1 LAQAQRAGGSGRGAL
16 FSMGEPGKDMTW
28 LPEQDEEK
36 LQLGFRIIQNAFKGK
51 VGSLENEIRALKHA
65 NEEKQQN
72 LTQLQ
77 KKNSALEVEIIET
90 HQRAQQLSEEN
101 KTLLGT
107 VRQLR
112 KQIEK
117 LDRLKKTFMETM
129 EHYNTDPN
137 MGGSADDP
145 GSSLYVNEDYLRG
158 ATPLTVQEASGVST
172 TTPQHRPASF
182 QPAYAQSTPT
192 GQSGP
197 AAASPAGMGGMFD
210 ATPGTGASGAPSSPQ
225 IDGKAFFRAAR
236 GKLSYENFN
245 AFLANIKRL
254 NNHQQTREQTLEEAK
269 RLFGAGNG
277 DLYND
282 FQMLLNRHS

>member
-1 LAQAQRAGGSGRGAL
+1 
-16 FSMGEPGKDMTW
+16 MEPGKEMTW

-51 VGSLENEIRALKHA
+51 VSALENEIRALKHA
-65 NEEKQQN
+65 NEEKQAN
-72 LTQLQ
+72 LTAVQ

-90 HQRAQQLSEEN
+90 HQRAQTLSEEN

-117 LDRLKKTFMETM
+117 LDRLKKTFMDTM

-137 MGGSADDP
+137 SGGGVEDP
-145 GSSLYVNEDYLRG
+145 GSLMHVNEDYLRG
-158 ATPLTVQEASGVST
+158 AVPLSVQDASGFTPARPAAPAPYAPTYSQ
-172 TTPQHRPASF
+172 TTPA
-182 QPAYAQSTPT
+182 A
-192 GQSGP
+192 GLGGMGP
-197 AAASPAGMGGMFD
+197 MPGGMGGLGGSPMGA
-210 ATPGTGASGAPSSPQ
+210 ATPGTGISAPGSPQ

-254 NNHQQTREQTLEEAK
+254 NNHQQNREQTLEEAK
-269 RLFGAGNG
+269 RLFGPGNG

>member
-1 LAQAQRAGGSGRGAL
+1 MESK
-16 FSMGEPGKDMTW
+16 EMTW

-65 NEEKQQN
+65 NEEKQTA
-72 LTQLQ
+72 LGQLQ

-101 KTLLGT
+101 KTLLST

-129 EHYNTDPN
+129 ETYNTEP
-137 MGGSADDP
+137 MGGSGSGGWATADADA
-145 GSSLYVNEDYLRG
+145 SLFVNDDYLRG
-158 ATPLTVQEASGVST
+158 ATPLTMADVEGRT
-172 TTPQHRPASF
+172 GTPAAQRPAYPTS
-182 QPAYAQSTPT
+182 PAY
-192 GQSGP
+192 GQT
-197 AAASPAGMGGMFD
+197 PAGAANTGS
-210 ATPGTGASGAPSSPQ
+210 APGSPQ

-254 NNHQQTREQTLEEAK
+254 NNHQQTREQTLDEAK
-269 RLFGAGNG
+269 KLFGPDNS
-277 DLYND
+277 DLYTD
-282 FQMLLNRHS
+282 FQTLLNRHS

>member
-1 LAQAQRAGGSGRGAL
+1 LAQARVRVGPRRAL
-16 FSMGEPGKDMTW
+16 TMEPGKEMTW

-51 VGSLENEIRALKHA
+51 VSALENEIRALKHA
-65 NEEKQQN
+65 NEEKQAS
-72 LTQLQ
+72 LTAVQ

-129 EHYNTDPN
+129 ETYNTDPN
-137 MGGSADDP
+137 AGGGVEDP
-145 GSSLYVNEDYLRG
+145 GSSLFVAEEYLRG
-158 ATPLTVQEASGVST
+158 AVPLSVQDASGLT
-172 TTPQHRPASF
+172 ATPQHRAGPA
-182 QPAYAQSTPT
+182 PMGYASTPV
-192 GQSGP
+192 GAGP
-197 AAASPAGMGGMFD
+197 AASSPMGAAGGGGS
-210 ATPGTGASGAPSSPQ
+210 APGSPQ

-269 RLFGAGNG
+269 RLFGPQNG
-277 DLYND
+277 ELYND

>member
-1 LAQAQRAGGSGRGAL
+1 
-16 FSMGEPGKDMTW
+16 MEGKEMNW

-65 NEEKQQN
+65 NEEKQTQLN
-72 LTQLQ
+72 QLQ

-101 KTLLGT
+101 KTLLST

-129 EHYNTDPN
+129 ENYNTDPLSSN
-137 MGGSADDP
+137 MDTSMDP
-145 GSSLYVNEDYLRG
+145 PLYVTDDYLRG
-158 ATPLTVQEASGVST
+158 ATPLTVQETDGIRSA
-172 TTPQHRPASF
+172 TPAPRAASF
-182 QPAYAQSTPT
+182 APSSTPVPGASPYLST
-192 GQSGP
+192 PAG
-197 AAASPAGMGGMFD
+197 AAAPTS
-210 ATPGTGASGAPSSPQ
+210 APTSPQ

-254 NNHQQTREQTLEEAK
+254 NNHQQTRDQTLDDAK
-269 RLFGAGNG
+269 KLFGPENQ
-277 DLYND
+277 DLYSD